1 MRRIAHWLSCF
12 IILSIL
18 LAACAAPA
26 AQTGGAASG
35 GATNQA
41 AAGTPKAGGTLTVG
55 LNGEIDT
62 IDPHKS
68 VTIVGF
74 QVYTQ
79 IFEGLVQLNAK
90 LDGVEPLLAE
100 SWDQPDDTTYVFHL
114 RKGVKF
120 HNGADFTAKDVKFT
134 FDRVMDEKTG
144 SSRKPDFTPVK
155 AVDIVDD
162 FTVKFTL
169 SAPYGPFLSKLE
181 SLRILPND
189 PAMDI
194 TKTPIGTGPFSFV
207 EWISGQ
213 KITLKKNP
221 NYWMQGLPYLDEVV
235 FQPIPEPSTRVVNL
249 QTGSVDLLNEVPF
262 KDVKTLEGDAN
273 LKIYRIMGVVRDHVG
288 FNMSKPP
295 FKDNPN
301 LRKAIAW
308 AVDRKTIADSIMFGL
323 AQPAQVAIPS
333 SNWGY
338 DAKTENAFGFDLDK
352 AKEFYAKADP
362 KPTEITVKV
371 SPTYPDEVKM
381 AELMQQD
388 LAKIGINLKIE
399 QLEWSNW
406 IQQVVTDGNYEMEI
420 VLISGGSDPD
430 DFFYQWHHSGE
441 VFNIWRY
448 TDPDMDKMLEEARAT
463 VDQGKRK
470 EIYAKIQEKLIED
483 APLAHI
489 IYRESVM
496 GASAALKDFVMTGRY
511 DMDFR
516 KVWLDR

>member
-1 MRRIAHWLSCF
+1 MHRIKVLS
-12 IILSIL
+12 L
-18 LAACAAPA
+18 LAVLVMLITACAPA
-26 AQTGGAASG
+26 APTGGQPAANAG
-35 GATNQA
+35 GSTAS
-41 AAGTPKAGGTLTVG
+41 AGAPKTGGTLTVG

-74 QVYTQ
+74 QVGMQ
-79 IFEGLVQLNAK
+79 IFESLVRIK
-90 LDGVEPLLAE
+90 PSLDDVEPELAE
-100 SWDQPDDTTYVFHL
+100 SWEKTDDTTYVFHL

-120 HNGADFTAKDVKFT
+120 HNGADFTAKDVEFS
-134 FDRVMDEKTG
+134 FNRVMDEKTG

-155 AVDIVDD
+155 KLDVVDD
-162 FTVKFTL
+162 YTVKFTL
-169 SAPYGPFLSKLE
+169 SAPYGPFLTKLE

-189 PAMDI
+189 PKMDI
-194 TKTPIGTGPFSFV
+194 TKTPIGTGPFTFV
-207 EWISGQ
+207 EWVSGQ

-221 NYWMQGLPYLDEVV
+221 NYWQKGLPYLDEVV
-235 FQPIPEPSTRVVNL
+235 FRPIPEPSTRVVEL
-249 QTGSVDLLNEVPF
+249 QTGNVDLLNEVPF
-262 KDVKTLEGDAN
+262 KDVKTLSSDAN
-273 LKIYRIMGVVRDHVG
+273 LKIYQVMGVVRDHVG

-301 LRKAIAW
+301 LRQAIAW
-308 AVDRKTIADSIMFGL
+308 AIDRKTIADSIMYGL

-338 DAKTENAFGFDLDK
+338 DPKTENAFGFDLEK
-352 AKEFYAKADP
+352 AKAFYEKANP
-362 KPTEITVKV
+362 KPTDITVKV

-406 IQQVVTDGNYEMEI
+406 IKEVVSDGNYEMEI

-430 DFFYQWHHSGE
+430 DFFYQWHHTGE
-441 VFNIWRY
+441 VFNLWRY
-448 TDPDMDKMLEEARAT
+448 SDPEMDKLLEEGRTAP
-463 VDQGKRK
+463 DQAKRK
-470 EIYAKIQEKLIED
+470 EIYAKIQQKLIAD
-483 APLAHI
+483 VPLAHI
-489 IYRESVM
+489 IYRQSVM
-496 GASAALKDFVMTGRY
+496 GAAAALKDFVMTGRY